1 MGGFFIANPAWLTGD
16 SREMVL
22 GVEGKGRRASLCREV
37 VGGGGRRGAGVRGG
51 RGGTLKE
58 PSCSP
63 VLFTTYSSLGRK
75 ELRFTT

>member
-22 GVEGKGRRASLCREV
+22 GGEGKGRRASLWREM

-51 RGGTLKE
+51 RGGTLKL

-63 VLFTTYSSLGRK
+63 VLLTTYSSLVGK
-75 ELRFTT
+75 ECK